1 MGRFLRG
8 GLLWTLPRIAAV
20 YSLRDRAGLLGDSL
34 DQPTAIQCVHDTA
47 TTAVID
53 RVVRK

>member
-20 YSLRDRAGLLGDSL
+20 YSLRDRARLLGDSF

-47 TTAVID
+47 TTAVTD